1 MKKKKF
7 SKIVLWIRGKY
18 LNLFGFLSLFL
29 LIICSIFK
37 NYNFGFLIGF
47 ILVSLIAFLP
57 EIKKV
62 IQEFGISEI
71 YGVKFNNAVGVVK
84 NKIHKVLENE
94 GETLKDSTLDKVA
107 TAAVNTMIKVS
118 PYIQYEEDIASV
130 LHNLGYPFTQN
141 TGVVIGGSRFCY
153 DFIVDVKHSESIQT
167 VIIEAKFFTNN
178 QLSGRVIEQIS
189 KMYSSAYKYQ
199 GKTVRFLMISNREFS
214 LDELKRISTMANVPI
229 EFIKFIKFDM
239 NKDVLFEDLKN
250 YFGKIENE

>member
-1 MKKKKF
+1 MEKRKL
-7 SKIVLWIRGKY
+7 SQIVLCAVYKY
-18 LNLFGFLSLFL
+18 RNLFGFLSLLL
-29 LIICSIFK
+29 LILCSIIQ
-37 NYNFGFLIGF
+37 NYNFGFLVGF

-57 EIKKV
+57 EIKRV
-62 IQEFGISEI
+62 IIDFKISEI
-71 YGVKFNNAVGVVK
+71 YGIKFDVDSLKNELRKVV
-84 NKIHKVLENE
+84 ENE

-107 TAAVNTMIKVS
+107 IAAVNRMIKGS

-141 TGVVIGGSRFCY
+141 TSVVIGGSRFFY
-153 DFIVDVKHSESIQT
+153 DFIVDIKHSESIQT
-167 VIIEAKFFTNN
+167 VIIEAKFFKNN
-178 QLSGRVIEQIS
+178 QSSERVIEQIS
-189 KMYSSAYKYQ
+189 KMCSSAYKYQ

-250 YFGKIENE
+250 YFGKVENE